1 MGELHVRL
9 FGKVLV
15 EWEGH
20 QVTKLSAKASELL
33 CYLLVYRD
41 RAHTREALADVLWPQ
56 APQSLSKKYLRQTLW
71 QLQAAIGSPHGP
83 GNGDGDGRANG
94 KDHGNGAATLLAL
107 NPGWVRVNP
116 DPVGWL
122 DLQAFE
128 DAWALCRDRPDRGLT
143 DRQAEEIEQA
153 VGLYRGDLMEAWY
166 QDWCIYE
173 RDRLQLSYLAMLQR
187 LMDHCRW
194 RGWFVRGVA
203 YGQLILR
210 RDPARE
216 YTHRELMRLYYHAGD
231 RTSALRQYE
240 RCKLA
245 VAREFSLAPSAET
258 VSLYERLRQD
268 REDTTPRT
276 FPGGRPEQDPAGD
289 LRRELR
295 ELGDQLSHLRAGMS
309 ALQREL
315 DQLTGMTR
323 AIRATLE
330 TVRQTRPETG

>member
-1 MGELHVRL
+1 MGGLHVRL

-15 EWEGH
+15 EWEGN

-41 RAHTREALADVLWPQ
+41 RAHTREALAEVLWPE
-56 APQSLSKKYLRQTLW
+56 APQALSKKYLRQTLW
-71 QLQAAIGSPHGP
+71 QLQAAVSSHHVSG
-83 GNGDGDGRANG
+83 GDD
-94 KDHGNGAATLLAL
+94 AAAAALLAL

-116 DPVGWL
+116 APVGWL
-122 DLQAFE
+122 DLQEFE
-128 DAWALCRDRPDRGLT
+128 DAWALCHDQPDRALT

-153 VGLYRGDLMEAWY
+153 VALYRGDLMEAWY

-173 RDRLQLSYLAMLQR
+173 RDRLQLFYLAMLER
-187 LMDHCRW
+187 LMQHCMW
-194 RGWFVRGVA
+194 RRQYVQGVA

-216 YTHRELMRLYYHAGD
+216 NTHRELMRLYYHAGD

-245 VAREFSLAPSAET
+245 VAKEFSLAPSAET
-258 VSLYERLRQD
+258 IWLYEQLRAD
-268 REDTTPRT
+268 RDDAAAHPSS
-276 FPGGRPEQDPAGD
+276 PAGQPHPD
-289 LRRELR
+289 TDSDVRREMH
-295 ELGDQLSHLRAGMS
+295 ELSDQLSHLRTGMS
-309 ALQREL
+309 ALQSDL

-323 AIRATLE
+323 AIRAALE
-330 TVRQTRPETG
+330 TVRQTRPETS

>member
-41 RAHTREALADVLWPQ
+41 RAHTREALAGVLWPE

-71 QLQAAIGSPHGP
+71 QLQAALGSQPGV
-83 GNGDGDGRANG
+83 GNGDGKANG
-94 KDHGNGAATLLAL
+94 NGNGDPATLLAL

-143 DRQAEEIEQA
+143 DGQAEVLEEA

-173 RDRLQLSYLAMLQR
+173 RDRLQLSYLAMLER

-194 RGWFVRGVA
+194 RGWYGRGVA

-216 YTHRELMRLYYHAGD
+216 FTHRELMRLYYHSGD

-245 VAREFSLAPSAET
+245 VAKEFSLAPSAET
-258 VSLYERLRQD
+258 VSLYEQLRQD
-268 REDTTPRT
+268 REGRASRAAPSV
-276 FPGGRPEQDPAGD
+276 RPEQDPAGD
-289 LRRELR
+289 VRRELR

-315 DQLTGMTR
+315 DQLHGMTR

-330 TVRQTRPETG
+330 TMRQTRPETG

>member
-20 QVTKLSAKASELL
+20 QVTRLSAKASELL

-41 RAHTREALADVLWPQ
+41 RAHTREALAGVLWPE
-56 APQSLSKKYLRQTLW
+56 ASQSLSKKYLRQTLW
-71 QLQAAIGSPHGP
+71 QLQAAIGTQPGAGN
-83 GNGDGDGRANG
+83 GNGDGKANRNG
-94 KDHGNGAATLLAL
+94 HGATTLLAL

-116 DPVGWL
+116 DPVEWL

-128 DAWALCRDRPDRGLT
+128 DAWALCRDRPGRGLT
-143 DRQAEEIEQA
+143 DRQAEVIEEA
-153 VGLYRGDLMEAWY
+153 VALYRGDLMEAWY

-173 RDRLQLSYLAMLQR
+173 RDRLQLSYLAMLER

-194 RGWFVRGVA
+194 RGWYVRGVA

-216 YTHRELMRLYYHAGD
+216 FTHRELMRLYYHAGD

-245 VAREFSLAPSAET
+245 VAKEFSLAPSAET
-258 VSLYERLRQD
+258 VSLYEQLRQE
-268 REDTTPRT
+268 REDTTPHAAA
-276 FPGGRPEQDPAGD
+276 GAQPEQDPAGD
-289 LRRELR
+289 FRRELR
-295 ELGDQLSHLRAGMS
+295 ELGDQVSRLRAGMS

-315 DQLTGMTR
+315 DQLHGMTR
-323 AIRATLE
+323 TIRATLE